1 MQKSKILIINIGNL
15 AEEVAKNIVLA
26 NIKSLVICDHAKVT
40 KEDTMRQFLIHE
52 GTEGQSVP
60 KSIFAARLL
69 SILNFGLYH
78 LESRSGQEIVA
89 KAKSKM

>member
-40 KEDTMRQFLIHE
+40 KEDTMRQFLIPE

-60 KSIFAARLL
+60 KL
-69 SILNFGLYH
+69 SLPLAFYRYSTLDCTI
-78 LESRSGQEIVA
+78 
-89 KAKSKM
+89 